1 MKTQLFNGRR
11 AAGSGSVAPPRWL
24 SAHSLGMAAFVRC
37 RFKTMVWSTTL
48 SVSRFVKRAIDIAA
62 SAVLLGLLL
71 PLFLIVAAAIKLE
84 SSGPILFR
92 QTRVGQYGKLFSMW
106 KFRSMY
112 TDADA
117 RKQEL
122 AESNNQPG
130 GIRFKLRFDPRITK
144 VGRFIRRASIDEL
157 PQLWNVFTGS
167 MSLVGPR
174 PPLPDEVNR
183 YSQEQRKRL
192 AAKPG
197 ITCTWQ
203 ISGRADIPFEQQVQL
218 DIQYI
223 ASQSLGLDLRIL
235 FKTMPAVLSANGA
248 Y

>member
-1 MKTQLFNGRR
+1 
-11 AAGSGSVAPPRWL
+11 
-24 SAHSLGMAAFVRC
+24 
-37 RFKTMVWSTTL
+37 MVWRLTL
-48 SVSRFVKRAIDIAA
+48 RASSLVKRTIDIAA
-62 SAVLLGLLL
+62 SAVLLTLLM
-71 PLFLIVAAAIKLE
+71 PLFLVVAVAIKME

-92 QTRVGQYGKLFSMW
+92 QIRVGQHGKFFAMW

-122 AESNNQPG
+122 VESHDRPG
-130 GIRFKLRFDPRITK
+130 GIRFKLRFDPRITR
-144 VGRFIRRASIDEL
+144 VGRFIRKASIDEL
-157 PQLWNVFTGS
+157 PQLWNVLTGS

-183 YSQEQRKRL
+183 YSQEERKRL

-203 ISGRADIPFEQQVQL
+203 VSGRADIPFEQQVQL
-218 DIQYI
+218 DVQYI